1 MDLLVSSGGKI
12 HEFTYN
18 SPQPWACFPRNA
30 GAIASI
36 CAGLFRQTLSISF
49 FSMSFAS
56 VPFEHKP
63 VLDACQARIGYRFQ
77 DTMLLY
83 ESLTHAS
90 GASDRLSSNE
100 RLEFLGDAVLGFL
113 ACELLYHRYP
123 ELHEGELT
131 QIKSILVSRAT
142 CTRIGNALGLADFL
156 LLGKGVDL
164 RGGVPGSLIANA
176 FESILAAVFLDGG
189 MLEARKFLLSWLV
202 AESTRIVENKVEG
215 NFKSELQQRA
225 QKNNG
230 APPVYHVV
238 AEEGP
243 DHKKVFQVCAQV
255 GNRRFTPAWGS
266 NKKQAEQRAAA
277 NAIAELDDSLPPF
290 VDAEN

>member
-1 MDLLVSSGGKI
+1 MPPIK
-12 HEFTYN
+12 
-18 SPQPWACFPRNA
+18 
-30 GAIASI
+30 
-36 CAGLFRQTLSISF
+36 
-49 FSMSFAS
+49 
-56 VPFEHKP
+56 VPSEHQP
-63 VLDACQARIGYRFQ
+63 VLEACQERLGYRFQ
-77 DTMLLY
+77 DVSLLY

-131 QIKSILVSRAT
+131 QIKSTLVARTT
-142 CTRIGNALGLADFL
+142 CARIGNALGLADFL

-164 RGGVPGSLIANA
+164 RSGVPGSMIANA
-176 FESILAAVFLDGG
+176 FESILAAIFLDGG
-189 MLEARKFLLSWLV
+189 MLEARRFLLSWLV
-202 AESTRIVENKVEG
+202 AESTKIVDNKAEG

-230 APPVYHVV
+230 APPVYHVI
-238 AEEGP
+238 AEAGP
-243 DHKKVFQVCAQV
+243 DHKKAFQVCAQV
-255 GNRRFTPAWGS
+255 GSRRFTPAWGS

-277 NAIAELDDSLPPF
+277 NAIAELESLLPPF
-290 VDAEN
+290 NDHES